1 LKETKVVLESI
12 TIGGKSLREHFE
24 VINHKE
30 AIDYV
35 EAIVSGLEV
44 LDEWQIKA
52 IQQLVLKNIDSKN
65 ADAYRQENGVIA
77 GAEHSPQKSLNGW
90 REESLSF
97 CGLRYMIAHFVEL
110 LGRFFNIY
118 VSV

>member
-65 ADAYRQENGVIA
+65 ADAYRQENVVIT
-77 GAEHSPQKSLNGW
+77 GAEHSPPNFLKVPERMAGRIFVILRLAVYDCSL
-90 REESLSF
+90 
-97 CGLRYMIAHFVEL
+97 C
-110 LGRFFNIY
+110 
-118 VSV
+118 